1 MNKNDDFLLQINKQ
15 LAGYRKL
22 LVGFSGG
29 LDSSVLLHLLTRL
42 RTGQRPD
49 LIIRAIHIHHGINP
63 QANDWV
69 EHCQYQCQQ
78 WQVPLEIVPVQLN
91 TRKNGIEAAAR
102 AARYHAFSTHLT
114 DKEVLLTA
122 QHQDDQCETF
132 LLALKR
138 GSGPTGLSAM
148 ASKMAFAQS
157 QLLRPLLSC
166 SRQNL
171 MDYAQRHQIQWV
183 EDESNQDRRFD
194 RNFLRQEI
202 IPLLNQRWP
211 HFSQTVT
218 RSASLCA
225 EQEQLLDELLTAT
238 LDQWQHTDGSLT
250 TDGLITM
257 SEVKRNAVLRRWL
270 SRHHVS
276 MPSRDQLQRLWH
288 EVVLARI
295 DANPCLQLGQHQV
308 RRFRQRLYLSSSQQI
323 NITSQCLHWCVSE
336 DLLLPANLGVLRLTN
351 ADGQQIRAARPNES
365 VKIRFGLQGKVKIVG
380 RDRSRESKKL
390 WQELGVPP
398 LMRNQIPLLYFNEQL
413 IAACDFFV
421 TAEGQ
426 AKQGERCWH
435 VHWNKPLSKPTA

>member
-270 SRHHVS
+270 SRHHVR

>member
-1 MNKNDDFLLQINKQ
+1 MNKNDDLLLQINKQ
-15 LAGYRKL
+15 LAGYREL

-49 LIIRAIHIHHGINP
+49 LSIRAIHIHHGINP
-63 QANDWV
+63 QANDWA

-78 WQVPLEIVPVQLN
+78 WQVPLEIVSVQLN
-91 TRKNGIEAAAR
+91 THKNGIEAAAR
-102 AARYHAFSTHLT
+102 TARYHAFSTHLT

-183 EDESNQDRRFD
+183 EDGSNQDRRFD

-238 LDQWQHTDGSLT
+238 LDQWQHTDGSLA

-323 NITSQCLHWCVSE
+323 NITPQCLHWCVSE

-351 ADGQQIRAARPNES
+351 ADGQQIRAARPDES
-365 VKIRFGLQGKVKIVG
+365 VKIRFGLQGRVKIVG

-390 WQELGVPP
+390 WQELGVAP

-426 AKQGERCWH
+426 AKQGEHCWH
-435 VHWNKPLSKPTA
+435 LHWNKSMQ

>member
-1 MNKNDDFLLQINKQ
+1 MKNDDFLLQINKQ

>member
-1 MNKNDDFLLQINKQ
+1 M
-15 LAGYRKL
+15 
-22 LVGFSGG
+22 
-29 LDSSVLLHLLTRL
+29 
-42 RTGQRPD
+42 
-49 LIIRAIHIHHGINP
+49 
-63 QANDWV
+63 
-69 EHCQYQCQQ
+69 
-78 WQVPLEIVPVQLN
+78 PLEIVSVQLN

-148 ASKMAFAQS
+148 ASKMAFAPS

-238 LDQWQHTDGSLT
+238 LDQWQHTDGSLA

-323 NITSQCLHWCVSE
+323 NITPQCLHWCVSE

-351 ADGQQIRAARPNES
+351 ADGQQIRAARPDES
-365 VKIRFGLQGKVKIVG
+365 VKIRFGLQGRVKIVG

-435 VHWNKPLSKPTA
+435 VHWSKTLSKPTA